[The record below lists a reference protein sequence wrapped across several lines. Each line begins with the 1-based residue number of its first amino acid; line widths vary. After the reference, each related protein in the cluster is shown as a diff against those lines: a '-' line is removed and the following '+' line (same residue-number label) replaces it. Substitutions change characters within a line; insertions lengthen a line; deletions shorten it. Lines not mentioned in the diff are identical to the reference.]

1 MTCGDNH
8 IFYYFICLSFIA
20 ALGLC
25 FFPFDAVLRGTGAS
39 SVGSLWSRPSHCSP
53 ALGLCRLC
61 CAAHRS
67 LARSSGCSVQTCP
80 WCCSLLGRLHEL
92 WVLLTVTGLSLLAG
106 DRNVEWQ
113 QVSWRD
119 LGAWVHPACSWASC
133 PVMFWCRSD
142 PLASQTPFIMF

>member
-25 FFPFDAVLRGTGAS
+25 FFPFDAVLRGAGAS

-92 WVLLTVTGLSLLAG
+92 WVLLTVTGLVIEMLNGSKSHGGTWEPESILRAPERAVL
-106 DRNVEWQ
+106 
-113 QVSWRD
+113 
-119 LGAWVHPACSWASC
+119 
-133 PVMFWCRSD
+133 
-142 PLASQTPFIMF
+142 